1 MEYRNDYD
9 GARRGTRMGLGIDLL
24 CLRRSKTSSVATLI
38 SGIERLATAQSE
50 TTRMMRAFALTE
62 LGDAV
67 LAQVAVHALEACW
80 GDATPLHKRRRAF
93 SPRRRY
99 RGTDMYQQRLFA

>member
-1 MEYRNDYD
+1 
-9 GARRGTRMGLGIDLL
+9 MGLGTDLL
-24 CLRRSKTSSVATLI
+24 CLRRSKTSSVASLI

-80 GDATPLHKRRRAF
+80 SDVPLHKRRRAS
-93 SPRRRY
+93 SPSRRRY
-99 RGTDMYQQRLFA
+99 WGTDMYQQRLFA

>member
-1 MEYRNDYD
+1 M
-9 GARRGTRMGLGIDLL
+9 ALGTDLL
-24 CLRRSKTSSVATLI
+24 SLRRSKTSSVATLI
-38 SGIERLATAQSE
+38 SGIERLATARSD

-80 GDATPLHKRRRAF
+80 GDAKRRRT
-93 SPRRRY
+93 SVSSRQRY
-99 RGTDMYQQRLFA
+99 RRTDTAHLYQQRLFA

>member
-1 MEYRNDYD
+1 
-9 GARRGTRMGLGIDLL
+9 MGLGTDLL

-62 LGDAV
+62 LVDAV
-67 LAQVAVHALEACW
+67 LAQVAVHALEACR
-80 GDATPLHKRRRAF
+80 GDPPLHRRRRA
-93 SPRRRY
+93 SIPSRPRHRR
-99 RGTDMYQQRLFA
+99 TDTGHLYQQRLFAYSQSPEEL

>member
-1 MEYRNDYD
+1 
-9 GARRGTRMGLGIDLL
+9 MGLGTDLL
-24 CLRRSKTSSVATLI
+24 CLRRSKTSSVASLI

-80 GDATPLHKRRRAF
+80 GDAPLHKRRRAS
-93 SPRRRY
+93 SPSRRRY
-99 RGTDMYQQRLFA
+99 SGTDMYQQRLFA

>member
-1 MEYRNDYD
+1 MRL
-9 GARRGTRMGLGIDLL
+9 GTDLL

-50 TTRMMRAFALTE
+50 TIRMMRAFALAE

-80 GDATPLHKRRRAF
+80 GDAPVPKRRRT
-93 SPRRRY
+93 SNMSRRRY
-99 RGTDMYQQRLFA
+99 RGSDMYQQRLFA

>member
-1 MEYRNDYD
+1 
-9 GARRGTRMGLGIDLL
+9 MGLGTDLL

-67 LAQVAVHALEACW
+67 LAQVAIHALEACW
-80 GDATPLHKRRRAF
+80 GDVPLHKRRRA
-93 SPRRRY
+93 SGPSRRRS
-99 RGTDMYQQRLFA
+99 RGTVMYQQRLFA

>member
-1 MEYRNDYD
+1 
-9 GARRGTRMGLGIDLL
+9 MGLGTDLL
-24 CLRRSKTSSVATLI
+24 CLRRSKTSSVASLI

-50 TTRMMRAFALTE
+50 TTRMMRAFAVTE

-80 GDATPLHKRRRAF
+80 GDGPLHKRRRAS
-93 SPRRRY
+93 SPSRRRY

>member
-1 MEYRNDYD
+1 
-9 GARRGTRMGLGIDLL
+9 MGLGTDLL
-24 CLRRSKTSSVATLI
+24 CLRRSRTSSVASLI

-80 GDATPLHKRRRAF
+80 CDAPLHQRRRVS
-93 SPRRRY
+93 SPSRRRY
-99 RGTDMYQQRLFA
+99 WGTDMYQQRLFA

>member
-1 MEYRNDYD
+1 
-9 GARRGTRMGLGIDLL
+9 MGLGTDLL
-24 CLRRSKTSSVATLI
+24 CLRRSKTSTVAALI

-80 GDATPLHKRRRAF
+80 GDPPLHKRRRAPVT
-93 SPRRRY
+93 SRRRY
-99 RGTDMYQQRLFA
+99 RRTDLYQQRLFA